1 MARATTEPVQGLNP
15 RRPAKP
21 NGAAGP
27 TAQEPVGLGSQ
38 PRPAAPA
45 APAKRLVGKQLT
57 DAVSEILAGRSPQDI
72 DPDQGDDADAAGG
85 GEGQGLDGDGEDDG
99 GHQGGRGDDGEGSE
113 QHGGDSG
120 VGGAGDDETT
130 IEEVGKALRLN
141 PTELN
146 KVVLTVDGER
156 VTLGQLKAGWS
167 KVAKFDQERAEF
179 EDRVTTT
186 ELEQIDAHRRL
197 MSIIDAMPA
206 NALPPAVLQRVNQQ
220 YEQNQR
226 TEAALLTKAR
236 PGWGDPKYVERERA
250 AMLDLA
256 KRYGFTPA
264 EVGSILDHRQILLL
278 QDFAH
283 ALARIDAAK
292 GAARK
297 LDPVGDKP
305 LQREAARAA
314 NSGKGAPVGTT
325 KKSQLARRVAELIAK
340 G

>member
-1 MARATTEPVQGLNP
+1 MARATEAGSGLNP
-15 RRPAKP
+15 RPQRKP

-27 TAQEPVGLGSQ
+27 TAHEPVGLGSQ
-38 PRPAAPA
+38 PSPAAPA
-45 APAKRLVGKQLT
+45 APAKKLVGKQLT
-57 DAVSEILAGRSPQDI
+57 DAVSALLNGRSPQHI
-72 DPDQGDDADAAGG
+72 DPDEGEDADAAGG
-85 GEGQGLDGDGEDDG
+85 GEGQAFDGD
-99 GHQGGRGDDGEGSE
+99 QGDDGRHQGSGSDDGQGSE
-113 QHGGDSG
+113 QHGDDSND
-120 VGGAGDDETT
+120 GGADDDTT

-179 EDRVTTT
+179 EERVTTT
-186 ELEQIDAHRRL
+186 ELEQIDAHRRI
-197 MSIIDAMPA
+197 MSIIDAFPA

-226 TEAALLTKAR
+226 TEAALLTRAR
-236 PGWGDPKYVERERA
+236 PGWGDPKYVERERS

-314 NSGKGAPVGTT
+314 NSGKGAPVGIT

-340 G
+340 GS